1 MLFLT
6 LNTFLMK
13 KTLLTLCCCLLG
25 SFAVNAQQFCNPNG
39 NLIVFSSYD
48 GGNLTINVDVNI
60 PNLKIGVVSYESC
73 NIIVTGAFAGNVT
86 DVAWAGFNATNNHCG
101 FAGSTTIT
109 STGST
114 NTITTLPP
122 VTLSNPNGSN
132 SIIYSY
138 ACDNTGT
145 NPGGN
150 TPDQVEHYF
159 TTMFPG
165 STVRFH
171 KSQYGCFGT
180 ELVSDGGN
188 CCGTPVTLSVGITS
202 TNPNCA
208 NVCTGTATASA
219 DNGTA
224 PYDYQWTGGPA
235 TDTWSGL
242 CAGTYTV
249 TVTDDQGATATN
261 TVTITEPA
269 VIANTI
275 SHTACMSY
283 VFNGNTITQSGT
295 YLDTLV
301 ATNGCDSFL
310 TLNLTVGTGVN
321 LNVTQTTTTLTS
333 AQTGGTYQWLAC
345 PANTIIPGATAQA
358 YTPTA
363 SGQYSVVVSYQGCS
377 DTSACVSVLPV
388 NVAHVATNSEFNV
401 YPNPAHN
408 EVNIES
414 AITVGTYRITD
425 QLGKVVL
432 TGNISSN
439 KTVISLSELS
449 AGLYFLNINEAQPIK
464 LIKQ

>member
-1 MLFLT
+1 
-6 LNTFLMK
+6 MK
-13 KTLLTLCCCLLG
+13 KLLLAFYCCFLG
-25 SFAVNAQQFCNPNG
+25 GFAANAQQFCNPNG
-39 NLIVFSSYD
+39 NLIVFSNYD

-60 PNLKIGVVSYESC
+60 PNLKIGVVSYEAC
-73 NIIVTGAFAGNVT
+73 NIVVTGAFAANVT

-101 FAGSTTIT
+101 FGGSTTIT
-109 STGST
+109 SGSST
-114 NTITTLPP
+114 NVTATMPP
-122 VTLSNPNGSN
+122 VTLANPNGSN

-138 ACDNTGT
+138 ACDNTGS

-150 TPDQVEHYF
+150 TPDQIEHYF

-180 ELVSDGGN
+180 ELVSAGGN
-188 CCGTPVTLSVGITS
+188 CCGSPVTLSVGITS
-202 TNPNCA
+202 ANPACA
-208 NVCTGTATASA
+208 DACTGTATAAGS
-219 DNGTA
+219 NGTA

-235 TDTWSGL
+235 TAQWTGL

-249 TVTDDQGATATN
+249 TVTDDLGATATN

-269 VIANTI
+269 VITNTI

-301 ATNGCDSFL
+301 ASNGCDSFL

-333 AQTGGTYQWLAC
+333 AQAGATYQWLSC
-345 PANTIIPGATAQA
+345 PANTIVAGATAQA
-358 YTPTA
+358 YSPTT

-377 DTSACVSVLPV
+377 DTSACYNLLPV
-388 NVAHVATNSEFNV
+388 NVAHVAANTEFNV

-408 EVNIES
+408 EVYIES
-414 AITVGTYRITD
+414 AITDGAYVITD

-432 TGNISSN
+432 NGNINST
-439 KTVISLSELS
+439 KTAISLRELS